1 VDVFLQHGGGI
12 CYPYDSQTGAIIIG
26 DNVMQMFLQ
35 FGHGMM
41 AHTRE
46 LLSAWK
52 SGAAILSPRDLTE
65 PQLKKVAADIKKT
78 GAEPLLDPQCFSTKA
93 DHYRL
98 TKHTYW
104 GVISQYPNEV
114 FLGGIRTAELL
125 AALADLDRSLG
136 IGRHILPGPLAGVV
150 NDDYFSACEAIIDEA
165 PNHFGADPILITI
178 ALSNAV
184 MLDELQIENLIE
196 RARNWT
202 SLAGFYLV
210 AETPGAYLVD
220 NPVWLANLLIL
231 ASGLKL
237 LGKSIVVGYSNHQ
250 MLCLA
255 AARVDAIAAGTW
267 LNVRAFPPDKF
278 FTPTEEEISRRS
290 TWYYCPQT
298 LSEYKLPSL
307 DLALTAGLLNL
318 MRPDPALGSQYADP
332 LFQGLPPSTVNW
344 GEQDAFRHYLTC
356 VRAQALR
363 IPQTSFVD
371 AYDDLTRA
379 LDAAELLLKVLRRDG
394 VFGQDRDFF
403 PFLDVNRAALA
414 RFRAA
419 RGQQLQRSW

>member
-1 VDVFLQHGGGI
+1 MNLLVQHGGGI
-12 CYPYDSQTGAIIIG
+12 CYPYDSQVGAIIIG

-46 LLSAWK
+46 LLSTWK
-52 SGAAILSPRDLTE
+52 DGAAILSPRDLTE
-65 PQLKKVAADIKKT
+65 PQLIKIAADIKKT

-98 TKHTYW
+98 TKHAYW

-114 FLGGIRTAELL
+114 FLGGVRTAELL
-125 AALADLDRSLG
+125 ATLASLDRSLG
-136 IGRHILPGPLAGVV
+136 IERHILPAPLASAV
-150 NDDYFSACEAIIDEA
+150 NDEYLSACEAIIDEA
-165 PNHFGADPILITI
+165 PNHFGTEPLQITI
-178 ALSNAV
+178 ALSSTV
-184 MLDELQIENLIE
+184 MLDEFQIENLIE

-202 SLAGFYLV
+202 NLSGFYLV

-231 ASGLKL
+231 ASGLRL
-237 LGKSIVVGYSNHQ
+237 LGKDVVVGYSNHQ

-255 AARVDAIAAGTW
+255 ATKVNAIASGTW

-278 FTPTEEEISRRS
+278 FTPTEEEISRRA

-307 DLALTAGLLNL
+307 DIALTAGLLDL
-318 MRPDPALGSQYADP
+318 VRPNPDLGSKYADA
-332 LFQGLPPSTVNW
+332 LFEGLPPTTVSW

-356 VRAQALR
+356 LRAQALQ
-363 IPQTSFVD
+363 IPQTSFSD
-371 AYDDLTRA
+371 AYDHLLRM
-379 LDAAELLLKVLRRDG
+379 LDAAELLLKVLRREG
-394 VFGQDRDFF
+394 VLGQDRDFF
-403 PFLDVNRAALA
+403 PYLDVNRAALT
-414 RFRAA
+414 RLKAA